1 MISDYF
7 YMPAAQKATEEQRIE
22 FTQGR
27 LGEVKGFLSS
37 LIPSDLRCREA
48 VLAMAPEGVERSYE
62 CRAGT
67 DWTVFAHY
75 GHDGRTEVV
84 FNRNHFARKAEEF
97 QREHRCKIA
106 EIDYLY
112 LLMQVL
118 RDERGIDVR
127 PADSS
132 LSIGLW
138 HR

>member
-1 MISDYF
+1 M
-7 YMPAAQKATEEQRIE
+7 T
-22 FTQGR
+22 
-27 LGEVKGFLSS
+27 
-37 LIPSDLRCREA
+37 
-48 VLAMAPEGVERSYE
+48 
-62 CRAGT
+62 
-67 DWTVFAHY
+67 
-75 GHDGRTEVV
+75 
-84 FNRNHFARKAEEF
+84 RKTEEF

-118 RDERGIDVR
+118 RDERGVDVR